1 MSGDSMLQKIRDEF
15 FGNSLTMIDF
25 LGQFELMAAKYFEP
39 GRIYDLYRL
48 CLVKRKVLDGGE
60 REVLQFLNDRLEL
73 IEEVALGK
81 RSSEQLAVNEF
92 LSFGGAEG
100 TAGESEVS
108 PMMQDFFDRVISVS
122 SNESITRRTGGLSK
136 ILLDGETRT
145 ETYTDRPDIPLF
157 EESEDGFQ
165 KVHPVSN
172 AFKDDDAI
180 PILTPFSEEPDLFSD
195 LGLHPEKEEDR
206 ERKESIPLNE
216 EPELVFTHSSIV
228 INDSDDDDEDDYTVF
243 QGGIKVTPPEEEEV
257 TGPEKEEESIEE
269 FIESLVDEVPESE
282 SGFEAESEVIF
293 EPEAVPEEMSVP
305 EEVLPADD
313 MPEYEPVA
321 GSDHFEVVE
330 EQEPDETPEEQE
342 ETPETAPEPLE
353 EPSEDFEETPGT
365 IEEVNETVE
374 EAPEVPVVPEPALPY
389 RRQRISI
396 FDDLEEETE
405 AATVVEPVST
415 ISVEQADEVFEEI
428 IDVPVVEE
436 TEEEAHEEPAL
447 DEEPDLLPAEEPVEI
462 DLEMAAEVATAEEV
476 VELAEDEPEITYS
489 VEETTAEPEIT
500 SLIEETAAEPEPFLI
515 TEEDL
520 ELPEEEPPVPEE
532 ELKPETSGE
541 VDLPVE
547 EPVSEEPG
555 ETETPD
561 ETRLLFD
568 EDFFDEVVDP
578 EVKDEPGEK
587 TGVPESIEQPGMTGI
602 EPEEQTEP
610 ASEEVFHHI
619 SRDSI
624 ISTDREAVE
633 PALPVEKPLIPVEQ
647 NYRISEETNP
657 GITGEEKEMGGQKEE
672 KSPFS
677 VLGKMLLVLGLMVA
691 TWYVLD
697 SSGLLKG
704 KRASL
709 NQEDLALGSMVITD
723 SNSLSDKREY
733 PFNRDTQND
742 GNLKGTIFK
751 DGKYFEVAEN
761 GVLTAV
767 DYDTSSQKKIK
778 VTVPPDSL
786 LAKDTKK
793 EKKEDTKG
801 KGKDKEKD
809 KEKTTNSGNITLQDA
824 VKNKVKENKI
834 ADHVFKSGK
843 KFFIQISAHRSFDT
857 AEKIAL
863 DLKKKGY
870 SSFVMKVKKEG
881 VRGEDGVWY
890 RVRIGPY
897 DNETKALEVNKIF
910 NKNKKS

>member
-60 REVLQFLNDRLEL
+60 QEVLQFLNDRLEL

-100 TAGESEVS
+100 AAGESEVS
-108 PMMQDFFDRVISVS
+108 PLMQDFFDRVISVS

-228 INDSDDDDEDDYTVF
+228 IDDSDDDDEDDYTVF

-396 FDDLEEETE
+396 FDDLEEVTE
-405 AATVVEPVST
+405 EATVVEPEST
-415 ISVEQADEVFEEI
+415 ISVEQEDEVFEEI

-462 DLEMAAEVATAEEV
+462 DLEMADEDATAEEM
-476 VELAEDEPEITYS
+476 VELAEDEPEITS
-489 VEETTAEPEIT
+489 TVEETAAEPEIT
-500 SLIEETAAEPEPFLI
+500 STVEETAAEPEPFLI

-547 EPVSEEPG
+547 EPVSEEPAEA
-555 ETETPD
+555 ETTD

-587 TGVPESIEQPGMTGI
+587 TGVPESNEQPGMTRI

-633 PALPVEKPLIPVEQ
+633 PALPVEEPLIPVEQ

-657 GITGEEKEMGGQKEE
+657 GITCEEKEMGGQKEE

-801 KGKDKEKD
+801 KGRDKEKD
-809 KEKTTNSGNITLQDA
+809 KDKTTNSGNITLQDA

-843 KFFIQISAHRSFDT
+843 KFFVQISAHRSFDT

>member
-500 SLIEETAAEPEPFLI
+500 FTVEETAAEPEPFLI

>member
-60 REVLQFLNDRLEL
+60 QEVLQFLNDRLEL

-81 RSSEQLAVNEF
+81 RSSEQLVVNEF

-100 TAGESEVS
+100 AAGESEVS
-108 PMMQDFFDRVISVS
+108 PLMQDFFDRVISVS
-122 SNESITRRTGGLSK
+122 SSESITRRTGGLSK

-216 EPELVFTHSSIV
+216 EPEVIFTHSSIV
-228 INDSDDDDEDDYTVF
+228 IDDSDDDDEDDFTVF

-269 FIESLVDEVPESE
+269 FIESLVDENPESE

-330 EQEPDETPEEQE
+330 EEEPEPAETPEEQV

-353 EPSEDFEETPGT
+353 DPSEDFEVTPGT
-365 IEEVNETVE
+365 VEEVNETVE

-396 FDDLEEETE
+396 FDDLEEEAEE
-405 AATVVEPVST
+405 APVAEPVTT
-415 ISVEQADEVFEEI
+415 ISVEQEDGAVEEI
-428 IDVPVVEE
+428 LDIPVVEE
-436 TEEEAHEEPAL
+436 TEEEAHEGPAL
-447 DEEPDLLPAEEPVEI
+447 DEEPDLPPAEEPVEI
-462 DLEMAAEVATAEEV
+462 DLEEAAEEMA
-476 VELAEDEPEITYS
+476 ELAEYEPEITPM
-489 VEETTAEPEIT
+489 VEETAAEPEIT
-500 SLIEETAAEPEPFLI
+500 PMVEETAAEPEPFLI

-520 ELPEEEPPVPEE
+520 ELPEEEPPVREE
-532 ELKPETSGE
+532 ELKPERTGE
-541 VDLPVE
+541 VDLPEE
-547 EPVSEEPG
+547 EPVSEEPA
-555 ETETPD
+555 EAETPD
-561 ETRLLFD
+561 ETGLLFD
-568 EDFFDEVVDP
+568 EDFFDEDVDP
-578 EVKDEPGEK
+578 EVKNEPGEK

-624 ISTDREAVE
+624 ISTEMEAVE
-633 PALPVEKPLIPVEQ
+633 PALPVEEPLIPVEQ
-647 NYRISEETNP
+647 NYQISEETNP

-843 KFFIQISAHRSFDT
+843 KFFVQISAHRSFDT

>member
-1 MSGDSMLQKIRDEF
+1 MSGDSMLKKIRDEF

-60 REVLQFLNDRLEL
+60 QEVLQFLNDRLEL

-81 RSSEQLAVNEF
+81 RSSEQLVVNEF
-92 LSFGGAEG
+92 LSFSGAEG
-100 TAGESEVS
+100 AAGESEVS
-108 PMMQDFFDRVISVS
+108 PLMQDFFDRVISVS

-228 INDSDDDDEDDYTVF
+228 IDDSDDDDEDDYTVF

-374 EAPEVPVVPEPALPY
+374 EAPEVPVAPEPALPY

-415 ISVEQADEVFEEI
+415 ISVEQEDEVFEEI

-476 VELAEDEPEITYS
+476 VELAEDEPEITS
-489 VEETTAEPEIT
+489 TVEETAAEPEIT
-500 SLIEETAAEPEPFLI
+500 FTVEETAAEPEPFLI

-547 EPVSEEPG
+547 EPVSDEPG
-555 ETETPD
+555 EAETPD

-587 TGVPESIEQPGMTGI
+587 TGIPESIEQPGMTRI

-624 ISTDREAVE
+624 ISPDRETVE
-633 PALPVEKPLIPVEQ
+633 PALPVEKPVIQVEQ
-647 NYRISEETNP
+647 NYQISEETNP

-843 KFFIQISAHRSFDT
+843 KFFVQISAHRSFDT

>member
-1 MSGDSMLQKIRDEF
+1 M
-15 FGNSLTMIDF
+15 
-25 LGQFELMAAKYFEP
+25 
-39 GRIYDLYRL
+39 
-48 CLVKRKVLDGGE
+48 
-60 REVLQFLNDRLEL
+60 
-73 IEEVALGK
+73 
-81 RSSEQLAVNEF
+81 
-92 LSFGGAEG
+92 
-100 TAGESEVS
+100 
-108 PMMQDFFDRVISVS
+108 
-122 SNESITRRTGGLSK
+122 
-136 ILLDGETRT
+136 
-145 ETYTDRPDIPLF
+145 F

-228 INDSDDDDEDDYTVF
+228 IDDSDDDDEDDYTVF

-330 EQEPDETPEEQE
+330 EQEQEPDETPEEQE

-415 ISVEQADEVFEEI
+415 ISVEQEDEVFEEI

-500 SLIEETAAEPEPFLI
+500 FTVEETAAEPEPSLI

-547 EPVSEEPG
+547 EPVSEEPA
-555 ETETPD
+555 EAETPD

-624 ISTDREAVE
+624 ISTEMEAVE
-633 PALPVEKPLIPVEQ
+633 PALPVEEPVIPVEQ
-647 NYRISEETNP
+647 NYQISEETNP

-843 KFFIQISAHRSFDT
+843 KFFVQISAHRSFDT